1 MISGVFID
9 RPRLAVVIAIITVIA
24 GALALLVIP
33 VSQYPEV
40 VPPQVQVTT
49 RYPGASAAVIE
60 ATVAQPLEAQVNG
73 VDQMLYMKS
82 NSANDGSYTLTV
94 SFVLGT
100 NPDINTVNVNNRV
113 QAALSRLPQ
122 EVQRNGVT
130 VQKRSSAIL
139 EFLAFSSEGGKQD
152 PLFISNYVTINV
164 LDALSRVNGVGQASL
179 FGALDYSMRIWF
191 DTNRLI
197 GLNMAP
203 SDIVQAIQ
211 QQNVQAPVGRVGA
224 RPTSEDTQFQI
235 NLQTKGR
242 LTSAEEFGA
251 IVVRAEPDGSVLRVR
266 DVARVELGAA
276 TRDSESRL
284 NGNPAVT
291 MGVYLAPGANALQ
304 TAARVQAALDI
315 ASQRFPEGLKAQV
328 FYDSSTFVSD
338 TIKEVQITLL
348 EAFALVVVV
357 VFLFLGNFRAT
368 LIPTIAVPVSL
379 IGTFAVLLV
388 LGYSANTVSLLA
400 LVLAIGIVV
409 DDAIVVVENVER
421 VMEEEPDLSP
431 KEATKKAMGQIT
443 APIIAITLVLLS
455 VFVPIGFIPGISGTL
470 FRQFAVT
477 ISVAMLI
484 SAVNALTLSP
494 ALCGVLLRHNGPRRG
509 IMGRISN
516 GIDWTRDRY
525 TAAVTRLIRV
535 GVLSVLLVVLCGG
548 GIYGLSL
555 RTPTG
560 FLPEEDQGAFFVA
573 VQLPDGASVTRTRDV
588 VERVEGIVR
597 ALPQVQNVLSIVG
610 FSLLDAG
617 NQSNSAFM
625 VIRLKPFEDRKAA
638 ADKVQVLIGQV
649 FGGVQSIRSATI
661 FPFNLPP
668 IIGLS
673 TGGGFEYQ
681 LQNLEGR
688 EPVEMGS
695 VLGGLLA
702 AANQDAKLARVFST
716 FSPTTPSIFLDIDRD
731 KAQALGLS
739 VSNVFTA
746 LQATLGGIY
755 VNDFNLFG
763 RTWQVNI
770 QGEAADRTDIP
781 AIWRIYVRNNSG
793 TMVPLRSIADARI
806 VLGPQ
811 TISRYNNYRSI
822 TVQGTPRPGISSGDA
837 LLAMESVSQS
847 TLPPGYSYEWTGT
860 AFQERSASGQTGR
873 ILALAILFAYLF
885 LVALYES
892 WVIPIPVLL
901 SVSVGILGAFA
912 GMFVS
917 GLSLDLYAQ
926 IGLVVLIALA
936 AKNGIL
942 IVEFAKEQRE
952 AGKSIQEAAR
962 LGAQTRFR
970 AVMMTSI
977 AFVLGLIPLVTAN
990 GAAQVSRRAV
1000 GTPVFYGM
1008 IAATAIGIF
1017 LIPMLYVTFQS
1028 MRERAKAMFAGKPKA
1043 GNEPT
1048 AGKEPTAEREPRAG
1062 TEPRPE
1068 KEKVLH

>member
-1 MISGVFID
+1 MISSVFVD
-9 RPRLAVVIAIITVIA
+9 RPRLAVVIAIIITLA
-24 GALALLVIP
+24 GLLAMRAIP
-33 VSQYPEV
+33 VAQFPDI

-49 RYPGASAAVIE
+49 RYPGASAAVVE

-73 VDQMLYMKS
+73 ADQMLYMKS
-82 NSANDGSYTLTV
+82 NSANDGSYSLTV
-94 SFVLGT
+94 SFALGS

-113 QAALSRLPQ
+113 QAALSRLPA
-122 EVQRNGVT
+122 EVQRQGVT

-139 EFLAFSSEGGKQD
+139 EFLAFSSEGAKQT

-164 LDALSRVNGVGQASL
+164 LDTLSRVTGVGSASL

-197 GLNMAP
+197 SLNLAP
-203 SDIVQAIQ
+203 SDVITAIQ

-224 RPTSEDTQFQI
+224 RPTSDDTQFQI

-242 LTSAEEFGA
+242 LTTPEEFGN
-251 IVVRAEPDGSVLRVR
+251 IVIRASPDGSVLRVR

-276 TRDSESRL
+276 SQDSESRL

-291 MGVYLAPGANALQ
+291 LGIYLAPGANAVQ
-304 TAARVQAALDI
+304 TSQRVQAALDTL
-315 ASQRFPEGLKAQV
+315 SVRYPEGLKSTV
-328 FYDSSTFVSD
+328 FYNSSTFVSD
-338 TIKEVQITLL
+338 TIDEVIRTLA
-348 EAFALVVVV
+348 EAFVLVVIV
-357 VFLFLGNFRAT
+357 VFVFLGSWRAT

-388 LGYSANTVSLLA
+388 AGYSANTVSLLA
-400 LVLAIGIVV
+400 MVLAIGIVV

-421 VMEEEPDLSP
+421 VMEEEPELSAGD
-431 KEATKKAMGQIT
+431 ATKKAMAQIT

-455 VFVPIGFIPGISGTL
+455 VFVPIAFIPGISGTL

-477 ISVAMLI
+477 ISVAMVI
-484 SAVNALTLSP
+484 SAINALTLSP
-494 ALCGVLLRHNGPRRG
+494 ALCGVILKHSGPRRG
-509 IMGRISN
+509 IMGRIMR
-516 GIDWTRDRY
+516 GIDWVRDGY
-525 TAAVTRLIRV
+525 ANLVVRLLRV
-535 GVLSVLLVVLCGG
+535 AIVAVLLVVAIGG

-573 VQLPDGASVTRTRDV
+573 VQLPDGASVTRTREV
-588 VERVEGIVR
+588 VQRVEGVVR
-597 ALPQVQNVLSIVG
+597 GIPQIQNILSIVG
-610 FSLLDAG
+610 FSLLDGG
-617 NQSNSAFM
+617 NQSNAAFM
-625 VIRLKPFEDRKAA
+625 VLRMKPFADRPAT
-638 ADKVQVLIGQV
+638 ADKAQALIGRV
-649 FGGVQSIRSATI
+649 FGGVQAIRSATI

-688 EPVEMGS
+688 EPAEMGG
-695 VLGGLLA
+695 VLNGLLA
-702 AANQDAKLARVFST
+702 SANQDPKLNRVFST
-716 FSPTTPSIFLDIDRD
+716 FSATNPSIYLDIDRD
-731 KAQALGLS
+731 KAQTLGLS
-739 VSNVFTA
+739 ISDVFTA

-755 VNDFNLFG
+755 INDFNLFG

-781 AIWRIYVRNNSG
+781 AIWRIYIRNKTG

-822 TVQGTPRPGISSGDA
+822 TVNGSPKPGVSSGDA
-837 LLAMESVSQS
+837 LAAMQVVSNN
-847 TLPPGYSYEWTGT
+847 TLPPGYSFEWTGT
-860 AFQERSASGQTGR
+860 AYQEKQAAGQTSY

-901 SVSVGILGAFA
+901 SVTVGILGSFI
-912 GMFVS
+912 GLLFTQ
-917 GLSLDLYAQ
+917 LSLDLYAQ

-952 AGKSIQEAAR
+952 EGKSIREAAV
-962 LGAQTRFR
+962 LGARTRFR

-977 AFVLGLIPLVTAN
+977 AFILGLVPLVTAN

-1000 GTPVFYGM
+1000 GTPVFAGM
-1008 IAATAIGIF
+1008 LAASSVGIF
-1017 LIPMLYVTFQS
+1017 LIPMLYVVFQT
-1028 MRERAKAMFAGKPKA
+1028 MRERVKARFGGKPA
-1043 GNEPT
+1043 
-1048 AGKEPTAEREPRAG
+1048 A
-1062 TEPRPE
+1062 
-1068 KEKVLH
+1068 H